1 MLIKR
6 KFTKATF
13 IVVIIALIFI
23 SPISSNT
30 LGSIFSKSDNAS
42 PIYYVATAADT
53 QQNIR
58 KLCEEQD
65 FSYELFLSIYHA
77 DGINNRAIQEVEKD
91 LAELTYLR
99 DYWTGK
105 GYRDEDVFDLM
116 IISRDMSIDGCND
129 YVNENPN
136 YKDNEYLK
144 RVTDYKY
151 YLEQSLDY
159 TRWAN
164 QYGSG
169 ST

>member
-6 KFTKATF
+6 KFTKATL

-23 SPISSNT
+23 SPIFSNT
-30 LGSIFSKSDNAS
+30 LGSIFSNSINAS
-42 PIYYVATAADT
+42 PIYYVATAEDT

-65 FSYELFLSIYHA
+65 FSYELLLSIYHA

-91 LAELTYLR
+91 MAELTYLR
-99 DYWTGK
+99 DYWAGK
-105 GYRDEDVFDLM
+105 GYGDEDVFDLM
-116 IISRDMSIDGCND
+116 IISRDMSIEGCKD
-129 YVNENPN
+129 YVKENPN

-144 RVTDYKY
+144 RVTEYKY

-164 QYGSG
+164 
-169 ST
+169 